1 MSSPDLTTRAGT
13 FMGTGLSLLLQ
24 VSAERILETIVIA
37 TVGAVV
43 SFTVSYLLQLL
54 LKKK

>member
-13 FMGTGLSLLLQ
+13 FMGAGLSLLLQ